1 MMRNKLLGGF
11 AALALTA
18 VAVPHGA
25 FAGNED
31 RARAAIAE
39 AKAKIETGDK
49 LGASDSAADIQGRA
63 RVALADA
70 ERQLKD
76 DDEDRTFH
84 AAKEATAL
92 AELAIATAEFNKL
105 KAERDQLAA
114 R

>member
-1 MMRNKLLGGF
+1 MRNKLLGGF
-11 AALALTA
+11 AALALTTF
-18 VAVPHGA
+18 AVPHSA
-25 FAGNED
+25 FAGDEN

-49 LGASDSAADIQGRA
+49 IGATADAADIQARA
-63 RVALADA
+63 RAALADA

-92 AELAIATAEFNKL
+92 AELAIATAEYNKL
-105 KAERDQLAA
+105 KAERDQLVA